1 MLLEVLEAILKHV
14 SLQDIIKV
22 HFEFYLLPIL
32 WSNLDY
38 LILLKLL
45 EFQQRLNDAILKNR

>member
-14 SLQDIIKV
+14 SLQDIIKG
-22 HFEFYLLPIL
+22 HFEFNLLL
-32 WSNLDY
+32 KLLLRLDY